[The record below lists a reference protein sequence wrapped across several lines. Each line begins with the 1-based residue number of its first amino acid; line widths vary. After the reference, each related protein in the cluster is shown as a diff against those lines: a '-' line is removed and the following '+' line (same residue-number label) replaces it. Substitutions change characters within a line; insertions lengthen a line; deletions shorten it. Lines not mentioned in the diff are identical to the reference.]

1 MKPTINDIER
11 RAGFAT
17 SVRARAGSGLSIEGT
32 AASYGVLSGDLGGFK
47 EKIQPG
53 AFDASLA
60 DPNSD
65 VKCLLNH
72 SPDQILGR
80 QRNGTLKVQADSK
93 GLQYRCALDAANS
106 FHKDTHSAI
115 SRQDIS
121 ECSFSFIVP
130 PDGDSWD
137 FSTTPPTRTLK
148 NVTLLDVSPC
158 VFPAYSAAGATQVSA
173 RALAAVKTRKSA
185 LPVSDTVADRIR
197 RDRAAVLGDLIAAD
211 KRAHLDAFDVSSAR
225 EAMALDAA
233 LQQYGYRLVSCTDE
247 HAYGVPKD
255 YDGDGQDED
264 CVRWGYELDKE
275 GHVTLDHANRE
286 TFAGWVK
293 NADKDARARYDAI
306 LPERRRA
313 FADAELKRRMQSV
326 AGITAR

>member
-17 SVRARAGSGLSIEGT
+17 SVRARAGSGLTIEGT

-173 RALAAVKTRKSA
+173 RALAAVKKSKSA

-197 RDRAAVLGDLIAAD
+197 RDRVAVLGDLIAAD
-211 KRAHLDAFDVSSAR
+211 KRAHMDSYDVSSAR
-225 EAMALDAA
+225 EAMAIDAA
-233 LQQYGYRLVSCTDE
+233 LKEHGYRLVSCDDE
-247 HAYGVPKD
+247 QCYAVPVA
-255 YDGDGQDED
+255 YDGDPEEEA
-264 CVRWGYELDKE
+264 CVRWPYEIDDAGNVELD
-275 GHVTLDHANRE
+275 HDNRE
-286 TFAGWVK
+286 TFHGWVK
-293 NADKDARARYDAI
+293 EADAAARSRYFAI

-313 FADAELKRRMQSV
+313 FADAELKRRMQSA
-326 AGITAR
+326 AGISTR